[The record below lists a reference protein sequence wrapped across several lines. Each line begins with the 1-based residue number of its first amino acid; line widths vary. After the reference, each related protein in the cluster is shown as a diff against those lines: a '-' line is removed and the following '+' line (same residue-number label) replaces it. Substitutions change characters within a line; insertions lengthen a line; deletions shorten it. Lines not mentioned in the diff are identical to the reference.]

1 MRRRI
6 ILMLVAA
13 VMAGFSSLAVV
24 AYGHSADQRA
34 LNGAQGTWV
43 LLATAN
49 IPADTTGADIRSRK
63 LVRQVLMP
71 ARSVPSGALSKLDA
85 TFDRLTLNA
94 GLQPDQILMEGQFD
108 HPAPATASPSPTFQ
122 LPAGKIAVAVDLT
135 IARQVA
141 GNVDTGAVVTIF
153 LTKPNGTDTRD
164 QTTTI
169 VIPKTTVISVGERP
183 KPTVAAPTPSGT
195 GATVIPTVVSS
206 APVDA
211 TAGLDRYV
219 VTVAV
224 TQSEAE
230 KLINGY
236 NTGELHLGLVAT
248 PSVSPAPG
256 AES

>member
-6 ILMLVAA
+6 VLMLIAA
-13 VMAGFSSLAVV
+13 VMAGLSALAVV

-71 ARSVPSGALSKLDA
+71 ARAVPSGAMSKLDES
-85 TFDRLTLNA
+85 FDKRTLNA
-94 GLQPDQILMEGQFD
+94 ALQPDQMLLEGQFS
-108 HPAPATASPSPTFQ
+108 HPAPATASPAPTFA
-122 LPAGKIAVAVDLT
+122 LPAGKVAVAVDLT
-135 IARQVA
+135 VARQVA
-141 GNVDTGAVVTIF
+141 GNVDTGAVVTIY
-153 LTKPNGTDTRD
+153 LTKPNGNDTRD
-164 QTTTI
+164 QTTT
-169 VIPKTTVISVGERP
+169 VVVPRTTVISVGERP
-183 KPTVAAPTPSGT
+183 RTTAAAPQPS
-195 GATVIPTVVSS
+195 ATVVPTVVSS

-224 TQSEAE
+224 TPAEAE
-230 KLINGY
+230 QLINGY
-236 NTGELHLGLVAT
+236 NTGELHLGLIAT
-248 PSVSPAPG
+248 PSTAPAPG
-256 AES
+256 ARS